1 MQDGRT
7 GLSHA
12 ARNGHEEAA
21 RILLNAGAH
30 PSEPDLVR
38 KRLRCDS
45 PPSLRTV
52 LSTEQLPAFIVVML
66 RLSCR
71 LLQVQWNPLH
81 YASAYGHANI
91 VRVLLQSEKVEA
103 NAVTDVRMCWDL
115 QLIYHES
122 SIRLR
127 GAIYGRRMARQLWS
141 SQDTARAAQNLRK
154 RPFKAYYECIPALS
168 RGGRAGLLSL
178 PRAGGVYLWQH
189 STASRMR
196 RLK

>member
-45 PPSLRTV
+45 PPSLRAV
-52 LSTEQLPAFIVVML
+52 LSKEQLPALIVVML

-115 QLIYHES
+115 QLIYHELYS
-122 SIRLR
+122 PS
-127 GAIYGRRMARQLWS
+127 RR
-141 SQDTARAAQNLRK
+141 
-154 RPFKAYYECIPALS
+154 
-168 RGGRAGLLSL
+168 
-178 PRAGGVYLWQH
+178 YLWLQNGT
-189 STASRMR
+189 TALELAGYGKGCSKSSKEAVQGVLRMHPGIIQR
-196 RLK
+196 R